1 MAKHDPKAKAKRQK
15 IMAIGGGVL
24 LLAILAIQV
33 PRTMKMLN
41 GQAAAPPP
49 AEVAPGIAPSDPSVL
64 PTPGSVGGVVAPTP
78 SGDGTFVDSD
88 PAPVAADGQLLS
100 FGRFASKDPFVE
112 QIDPSIAGGT
122 GGSTAAPAPSG
133 TATATGTAT
142 RTGTATATATGTSVP
157 ARIVPVTPNTGS
169 PGVAGSAVIS
179 VNGVEETVTPGA
191 EFPKDSPMFRLVKVA
206 GGEAK
211 IGIAG
216 GALASGSPTMTLR
229 KGKAVTLVN
238 TADGTRYE
246 LKLVSVG

>member
-15 IMAIGGGVL
+15 IIAVGGGVL
-24 LLAILAIQV
+24 LLAILAFQV

-41 GQAAAPPP
+41 AEPPPSARP
-49 AEVAPGIAPSDPSVL
+49 AEVAPGAAPSSDPSVL
-64 PTPGSVGGVVAPTP
+64 PTPGLVGGGAAPAA
-78 SGDGTFVDSD
+78 SGDGTLVDSD
-88 PAPVAADGQLLS
+88 PAPVASNGQLIS
-100 FGRFASKDPFVE
+100 FGSFASKDPFVE
-112 QIDPSIAGGT
+112 QIDPSVAGG
-122 GGSTAAPAPSG
+122 GGSSGSTAAPSG
-133 TATATGTAT
+133 VG
-142 RTGTATATATGTSVP
+142 TGTSTSTGTSTGTGTGGGVP
-157 ARIVPVTPNTGS
+157 ATIVPVTPATGS

-191 EFPKDSPMFRLVKVA
+191 EFPKDAPVFRLAKVV
-206 GGEAK
+206 GGEVK

-216 GALASGSPTMTLR
+216 GALASGSPTITLR